1 MAGKINILPPDVANK
16 IAAGEVIER
25 PASVVKELVEN
36 AIDAG
41 ATNIEVHVEEGGRR
55 RIEVRDNGCGMSA
68 QDAVVAFQRHAT
80 SKIQALEDLFRI
92 RTLGFRGEALPSIAA
107 IAQVELT
114 TRDAESEVGT
124 HLLLEAGEVREMREV
139 GCPRGTTFVVRNIFY
154 NTPARLKFLRSPMTE
169 MGHIADTVSRFILSH
184 HSISFLLTHNDQEVT
199 RSPGVPDLLSA
210 VGYVYGKEVAREM
223 VPVRYESPSLS
234 LEGFVSKPTTTRAS
248 RNRQS
253 FFVNGRFVRSR
264 SLTHA
269 VQQAYHGLL
278 HGDRYPFVV
287 LLLTIDPQLVDA
299 NVHPTK
305 IEVRFSHEGE
315 IYNTVHKAIRQAL
328 LATELDRPLAVEP
341 LAPRVGSLPPQ
352 PSAPERPLR
361 LTLPSFTP
369 ASMPPTTP
377 HSSNL
382 LQAETSLPSPSPSSR
397 PLAMGLRPLS
407 QIRNTYILA
416 ESEEG
421 LFIINQH
428 RAHERILCEEALR
441 KARNAPVEKQR
452 LVIPLTV
459 EVSHREAITLR
470 QNLETV
476 RSLGFE
482 VEPFGGD
489 TFVIRSVP
497 ALIVKQNYEQ
507 IFRDVVDEL
516 AHSPTLR
523 GLENKREALLM
534 MIACHCAVKAGD
546 FLRQEEIDQLL
557 RDLQRVEN
565 PYLCPH
571 GQPIIISISHEDL
584 DKKFERT

>member
-352 PSAPERPLR
+352 PSAPGRPLR

-534 MIACHCAVKAGD
+534 MIACHCAIKAGD